1 MKKDFV
7 VENDSCLYI
16 IGGKHESFVF
26 QANNIVKVCNISI
39 DECSMLIC
47 NNIDF
52 IRINKHVIINTK
64 FFRQLNKGR
73 EIVMKNGTIFKVSR
87 RCVSLFK

>member
-1 MKKDFV
+1 
-7 VENDSCLYI
+7 
-16 IGGKHESFVF
+16 
-26 QANNIVKVCNISI
+26 
-39 DECSMLIC
+39 MLIC